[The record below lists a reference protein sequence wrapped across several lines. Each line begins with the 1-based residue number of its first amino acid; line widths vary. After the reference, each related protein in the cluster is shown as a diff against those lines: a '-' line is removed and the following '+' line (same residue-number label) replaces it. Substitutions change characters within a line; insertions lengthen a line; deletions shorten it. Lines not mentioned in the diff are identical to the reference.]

1 MFYVCVK
8 HAYWT
13 VDPADESSKLC
24 ISNIP
29 AGMYRNERLSFGL
42 TVSGHI
48 LQGCMDDMMRESSDG
63 VIGIANDL
71 IRVR

>member
-13 VDPADESSKLC
+13 VDPADESNKLC

-29 AGMYRNERLSFGL
+29 AGMYRYKRPSSRL

-48 LQGCMDDMMRESSDG
+48 LQGCMDDMR
-63 VIGIANDL
+63 
-71 IRVR
+71 